1 MKNIKIVF
9 FDIDGTLFDMDTKTV
24 SDRMK
29 ETLRRLQAGGIK
41 ICIATGRGPMLVYDI
56 FGVRFDAYITFNGSY
71 CFNDEGVIF
80 SNPLSYDDV
89 QQIIRNTGEI
99 NRPVALATK
108 DRIAANGVDAEL
120 LAFFQIGGHS
130 IDKSPD
136 FDQVAQQEVF
146 QIMSGGYL
154 SERAALVKD
163 TENAKVAAWW
173 DRAVDIVPADGGKG
187 RGVAKVLEYFG
198 IDRADA
204 MAFGDGNNDLEMFQA
219 VDNGIAMGNGSE
231 DLKKIARD
239 VCGRVSEDGIYH
251 YCLEHG
257 LI

>member
-41 ICIATGRGPMLVYDI
+41 ICVATGRGPMLVHDI
-56 FGVRFDAYITFNGSY
+56 FGGRFDAYITFNGSY

-80 SNPLSYDDV
+80 SNPLSYNDV

-108 DRIAANGVDAEL
+108 DRVAANGVDAEL

-239 VCGRVSEDGIYH
+239 VCGSVSEDGIYH
-251 YCLEHG
+251 YCLEYG